1 MKYILPNQANV
12 VTMYQVRKHQYSQKT
27 PKSVWNKTKIVQSY
41 HFQKTDLANR
51 PKVVFLKILFISI
64 TKTHQYQFWLWVSER
79 CRIAVERA
87 DIRTF
92 QAAVFCQKKESWR
105 VFTRFPRPPLTTY
118 SDKSPTLPV
127 SWEPLWLG
135 ECLVCGKERELMT
148 NGDNYTNLS
157 DPPVFRGC
165 STEGNMT

>member
-1 MKYILPNQANV
+1 MC
-12 VTMYQVRKHQYSQKT
+12 QVRKHQYSQILQK
-27 PKSVWNKTKIVQSY
+27 VFETKLKLFKVSISRKQ
-41 HFQKTDLANR
+41 TLATNQ
-51 PKVVFLKILFISI
+51 PKVVFLKILLISI
-64 TKTHQYQFWLWVSER
+64 TKTHQYQFWWWVSER
-79 CRIAVERA
+79 CRIAVETA

-92 QAAVFCQKKESWR
+92 LAAVFCQKKESWR
-105 VFTRFPRPPLTTY
+105 IYAVPSPPLTTY

-157 DPPVFRGC
+157 DPPVLRGC